1 MEALEVSSSCH
12 AEVFQQQLPRGQI
25 DVVGLQKIT
34 GNCIFV

>member
-12 AEVFQQQLPRGQI
+12 AEVFQYPLPQGQG